1 MNKGP
6 WNTRKGVRDV
16 TAGSIFVMPRIGTS
30 SSSINILARAQ
41 NYWTAKGLKPT
52 LESLESMVLFQN
64 STTRRCFKK
73 TNDQNKRK
81 RHEMSIWFWSC
92 QRYQQNKHRDA
103 FLLRW
108 EVVSCISHSF
118 LSSKNCCS
126 KGTFPQLQEPK
137 KNKDPWGRWWPP
149 KTKGDVSPNKGTI
162 YWTRGN
168 TIWTNHS
175 LFRKKNVRVFRVV
188 SIFQEFLFLILFCWP
203 FPRNRV

>member
-118 LSSKNCCS
+118 C
-126 KGTFPQLQEPK
+126 PQKIAAPREPFLNFRNPK
-137 KNKDPWGRWWPP
+137 KQRSLGSVMTPENEGR
-149 KTKGDVSPNKGTI
+149 
-162 YWTRGN
+162 
-168 TIWTNHS
+168 
-175 LFRKKNVRVFRVV
+175 
-188 SIFQEFLFLILFCWP
+188 C
-203 FPRNRV
+203 FP